1 MKARLPIPKDMKSR
15 LIVEVQKEADKR
27 NEDNTRRLFKLF
39 CVVLNSVFGF
49 GKFRLTKLI
58 MEVSKLIEQS
68 KTDEIFWYHI
78 DKKVID
84 QIGVQFDRENYEE
97 WDR

>member
-1 MKARLPIPKDMKSR
+1 MKARLPLNSKMKKR
-15 LIVEVQKEADKR
+15 LVNELHKEADKR

-58 MEVSKLIEQS
+58 MEVAKLIEQS

-84 QIGVQFDRENYEE
+84 QIGMQFDRENYEE
-97 WDR
+97 WDK